1 MTAGDA
7 AGRRY
12 ETQRRLPTPAE
23 HRSLA
28 TSVGWADHFDWET
41 LPQSL
46 DGSLTGV
53 VVLSAGVAVAM
64 GRLVGDGAHYFY
76 VQNVIV
82 HPDHRE
88 EGLGTLVLEELI
100 AWVERTA
107 PSDAFVGLFS
117 SPEGETL
124 YAQHGF
130 GTEDMTG
137 MHRTVRPVRPAKAS
151 GATTAERTDA

>member
-1 MTAGDA
+1 VTGGDT

-12 ETQRRLPTPAE
+12 ETRRRLPTPEE

-28 TSVGWADHFDWET
+28 TAVGWADHFDWTT

-46 DGSLTGV
+46 AGSLTGV
-53 VVLSAGVAVAM
+53 VVLSDGAAVAM

-76 VQNVIV
+76 VQDLIV
-82 HPDHRE
+82 HPEHRE

-100 AWVERTA
+100 AWVERTS

-124 YAQHGF
+124 YAEHGF

-137 MHRTVRPVRPAKAS
+137 MHRTVRPVRPSKAP
-151 GATTAERTDA
+151 GAPTADSTDA

>member
-1 MTAGDA
+1 VTEDE
-7 AGRRY
+7 Y
-12 ETQRRLPTPAE
+12 ITERRLPTVEE
-23 HRSLA
+23 HRALA
-28 TSVGWADHFDWET
+28 TSVGWDDHFDWDT

-46 DGSLTGV
+46 AGSLTGV
-53 VVLSAGVAVAM
+53 VVLQGGDPVAM

-76 VQNVIV
+76 LQDVIV

-88 EGLGTLVLEELI
+88 GGLGTLVLEELL

-117 SPEGETL
+117 SPEAETL
-124 YAQHGF
+124 YADHGF

-137 MHRTVRPVRPAKAS
+137 MHRTVQPR
-151 GATTAERTDA
+151 RTRS

>member
-7 AGRRY
+7 EGRHYRT
-12 ETQRRLPTPAE
+12 EHRLPTADE
-23 HRSLA
+23 HRVLA
-28 TSVGWADHFDWET
+28 TSVGWADHFDWAT

-46 DGSLTGV
+46 AGSLTGV
-53 VVLSAGVAVAM
+53 VVLSEGTAVAM

-76 VQNVIV
+76 VQDVIV

-88 EGLGTLVLEELI
+88 EGLGTRVLEELI

-124 YAQHGF
+124 YAEHGF

-137 MHRTVRPVRPAKAS
+137 MHRTVRPVR
-151 GATTAERTDA
+151 TAGSPTGRSADA

>member
-1 MTAGDA
+1 MTADEYSTE
-7 AGRRY
+7 RRV
-12 ETQRRLPTPAE
+12 PTAEE
-23 HRSLA
+23 HRALA
-28 TSVGWADHFDWET
+28 TSVGWDDHFDWNS

-46 DGSLTGV
+46 AGSLTGV
-53 VVLSAGVAVAM
+53 VVLQNGDAVAM

-76 VQNVIV
+76 VQDVIV

-88 EGLGTLVLEELI
+88 EGLGTLVLEELL

-117 SPEGETL
+117 SPAAETL
-124 YAQHGF
+124 YAEHGF

-137 MHRTVRPVRPAKAS
+137 MHRTVRPRRPP
-151 GATTAERTDA
+151 G